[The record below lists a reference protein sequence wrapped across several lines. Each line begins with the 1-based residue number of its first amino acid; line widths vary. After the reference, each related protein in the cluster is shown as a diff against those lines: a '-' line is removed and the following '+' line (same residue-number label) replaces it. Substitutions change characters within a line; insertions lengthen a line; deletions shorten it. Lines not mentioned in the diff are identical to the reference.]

1 MRDGRS
7 EVAER
12 RQQEDAHA
20 ERAAA
25 IQDSEAELLRRHSQM
40 KRDLEEQARKLE
52 EKRRQ
57 FDEERKRFEAVR
69 HRRLSCSPPTPPR
82 PRPRAAPLSPRTA
95 RCCSALLRFA
105 PAP

>member
-1 MRDGRS
+1 M
-7 EVAER
+7 AER

-40 KRDLEEQARKLE
+40 KRDLEEQARKLD

-69 HRRLSCSPPTPPR
+69 HCCCMQFSHVSQAQ
-82 PRPRAAPLSPRTA
+82 AARGAAAAKSSEVL
-95 RCCSALLRFA
+95 
-105 PAP
+105 